1 MNENQV
7 SIFNDVLGPVMRG
20 PSSSHTAA
28 SFRLGRYL
36 HSVFPGKLEEIEVAF
51 RSGQT
56 YALTFRQ
63 QRSDLAFIAGFLGLD
78 IRDPAYDQAREIAAR
93 EKMVIKF
100 TDRNLDWALH
110 PNGLEMTVSGA
121 GFAPVTV
128 RGASVG
134 GGSIRILGFNQW
146 ELNSGAET
154 YDLLVTGPEAAEN
167 RADEILTSAMRFDRQ
182 RAGGEFF
189 FRAALTV
196 SPDDRLIASLKAA
209 GLRFWLAAPA
219 ALVIGGQPL
228 FRGAAGAL
236 DYCHGKN
243 IDLYQAGRDYESAL
257 TGLTPAEVDRRLDE
271 LAEIM
276 LNSIA
281 AGFAAQASGM
291 FLLLPSA
298 GLIEKAEQ
306 EGRLFFGGLPA
317 RTGARALAAME
328 HCSSGGLVCAAPTA
342 GSAGIMPAVLAAI
355 GERRPDD
362 PAVLRRA
369 LMTGGVVG
377 LVFAQG
383 ATFAAEVGGCQVEVG
398 ASAAMAAGSAM
409 AAAGGTVKQIF
420 QSAGIMLQNY
430 MGLICDPVKG
440 YVELPCQIRNAL
452 AASSALTAVDLI
464 LGGYRDPVP
473 FDESVAAALATGQLL
488 PMELRCTSL
497 GGLAACPSM
506 TESATMRGGAGS
518 NQ

>member
-36 HSVFPGKLEEIEVAF
+36 HSVFPGRLKKVEVTF
-51 RSGQT
+51 RHGQT

-63 QRSDLAFIAGFLGLD
+63 QRSDLAFAAGFLGLD
-78 IRDPAYDQAREIAAR
+78 IGDPEYDRAREIAVR
-93 EKMVIKF
+93 EKMDIEF
-100 TDRNLDWALH
+100 TTRNLDWASH
-110 PNGLEMTVSGA
+110 PNGLEMQATGPGS
-121 GFAPVTV
+121 APVTV

-134 GGSIRILGFNQW
+134 GGSIRIQGFNQW
-146 ELNSGAET
+146 ELNSGAEA
-154 YDLLVTGPEAAEN
+154 YDLLVTGPQASEG
-167 RADEILTSAMRFDRQ
+167 RADEILAWARRLDRQ
-182 RAGGEFF
+182 EAGGEFF
-189 FRAALTV
+189 FRAALTKP
-196 SPDDRLIASLKAA
+196 PDDRLTGALIAA
-209 GLRFWLAAPA
+209 GLRFWLADPA

-228 FRGAAGAL
+228 FWGAAGAL
-236 DYCHGKN
+236 EYCRGQN
-243 IDLYQAGRDYESAL
+243 VDLYQAGRDYECAL
-257 TGLTPAEVDRRLDE
+257 TGLTPAEVDKRLDE
-271 LAEIM
+271 LVAVM

-281 AGFAAQASGM
+281 AGFAARKSGL
-291 FLLLPSA
+291 FLLSPSA
-298 GLIEKAEQ
+298 ALIQKAER
-306 EGRLFFGGLPA
+306 EKRLFFGGLPA
-317 RTGARALAAME
+317 RTGARAMAAME
-328 HCSSGGLVCAAPTA
+328 YCSSGGLVCAAPTA

-355 GERRPDD
+355 RENRPDD
-362 PAVLRRA
+362 PATLRQA

-398 ASAAMAAGSAM
+398 ASAAMAAGAGM
-409 AAAGGTVKQIF
+409 AAAGGACEMIF
-420 QSAGIMLQNY
+420 QASGIMLQNY
-430 MGLICDPVKG
+430 MGLICDPVRG

-464 LGGYRDPVP
+464 LGGYHDPVP
-473 FDESVAAALATGQLL
+473 FDESIAAVLATGHLL

-506 TESATMRGGAGS
+506 AESIVGCGGES
-518 NQ
+518 QKE